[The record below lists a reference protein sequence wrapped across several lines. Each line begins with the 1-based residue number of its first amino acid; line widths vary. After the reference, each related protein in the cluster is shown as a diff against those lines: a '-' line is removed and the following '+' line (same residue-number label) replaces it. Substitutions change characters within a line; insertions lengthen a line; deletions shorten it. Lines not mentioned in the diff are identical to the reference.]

1 MIAISIASLGI
12 VTIAMAS
19 EEEGNA
25 CVEEKKAMRE
35 EKKAER
41 FSQIDTDGDG
51 EISEEERNAFMEEK
65 KAMVKNFSR
74 NYTDL
79 HARYV
84 KLIAKNPGPCPDWHP
99 GAGSPSWVFVDEIV
113 IE

>member
-1 MIAISIASLGI
+1 MEVVIDLGSVSAIKSISVGFLQNMTTWI
-12 VTIAMAS
+12 FMPSSVSFLVSDS
-19 EEEGNA
+19 ESDFKS
-25 CVEEKKAMRE
+25 V
-35 EKKAER
+35 
-41 FSQIDTDGDG
+41 G
-51 EISEEERNAFMEEK
+51 EFLNSIPMEEK

-84 KLIAKNPGPCPDWHP
+84 KIIAKNPGPCPDWHP